1 MYSNKFL
8 DTSSSLSNNINF
20 SPQKFSGSY
29 RRLLNHMCT
38 AENGRLANARIEK
51 QMRQYLQK
59 WGKKQAR
66 KESIKVQKYDLN
78 SFKIANQRSS
88 YGRISKRQ
96 NFTGGSVVI
105 NKNSYG
111 GRFKNDNDGELRR

>member
-1 MYSNKFL
+1 
-8 DTSSSLSNNINF
+8 
-20 SPQKFSGSY
+20 
-29 RRLLNHMCT
+29 MCT

-59 WGKKQAR
+59 WGKNQAR

-111 GRFKNDNDGELRR
+111 GRFKNLKMTMMGNSGCSSSESGGTEEMMMSEEEDESQKEVI